1 LGKEIKERYDR
12 KKLHTSFVSV
22 GSMKM
27 IVNVQSFPMQDEPEG
42 GGLFPIQDEPEG

>member
-1 LGKEIKERYDR
+1 LGKEIKERYAR

-22 GSMKM
+22 CSMKM
-27 IVNVQSFPMQDEPEG
+27 IVNAQSFPIQDEPEG